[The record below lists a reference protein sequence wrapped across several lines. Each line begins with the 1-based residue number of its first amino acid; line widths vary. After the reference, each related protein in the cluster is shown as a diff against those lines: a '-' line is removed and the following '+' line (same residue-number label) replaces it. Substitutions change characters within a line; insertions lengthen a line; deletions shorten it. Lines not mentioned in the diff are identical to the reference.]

1 MEHIS
6 LYRKWR
12 PQTFSDVVGQ
22 RHVTNT
28 LANALSSDRLVHA
41 YLFCGPRGTG
51 KTSTARILAK
61 AVNCVE
67 GPTATPCNV
76 CEACTSISAGTAL
89 DVIEI
94 DAASNRKIDE
104 IRELLDKIPYMP
116 TSLRSKV
123 YIIDEVHQLTEF
135 AASALLKT
143 LEEPPAH
150 VIFVLATTEPQDL
163 LPTIVSRCQRY
174 DFSLV
179 QAQEISRLLG
189 HIAASEG
196 IDIDNEAIEMI
207 AEHAHGSVRD
217 AIGVIDQISNLAP
230 EHITRGQLADLIG
243 EVETELVFKMVDL
256 LAERDTPGALAL
268 IGNMV
273 DSGKEPSRFTES
285 LITHLRNMFLIQNA
299 ANPSEIVEATTD
311 HFQRLQEQSESLSRH
326 EVIKL
331 MERLGE
337 THRQMRWS
345 ENPRLILECAVVKNT
360 SLDADISLEGLSFRI
375 EQLERK
381 IELLGEAGGA
391 QASAEGG
398 TERHAGKIA
407 GTRAAKDEV
416 VSGAVEAVR
425 EAAPDRD
432 GKAGGA
438 AKSVGGP
445 GEVSPKEDK
454 AGTAEAK
461 RKGAKPRAPRQSV
474 ENHREAPVG
483 AGARGSEKEKVRRA
497 WMAVLG
503 ELKKMGQMKLYALL
517 TKARVQGME
526 EGALVLGFPEDAL
539 FQMQVLDE
547 SKEDIAAIEEMWE
560 RFVGEPVRVK
570 TVSLAAGSERKA
582 TSASRPKRKTSQAE
596 TDEVQQVGEAAHT
609 AAGVE
614 TAGDAPA
621 DSGASRVGS
630 KGERPQTGAAT
641 AEGKGQKPAEPQKA
655 SPDDIAKLLK
665 ERFDGEIIDKK
676 KEGKD

>member
-12 PQTFSDVVGQ
+12 PQTFEDIVGQ

-28 LANALSSDRLVHA
+28 LANALSSGRLVHA

-61 AVNCVE
+61 AINCVE

-76 CEACTSISAGTAL
+76 CEACTSISQGTAL

-104 IRELLDKIPYMP
+104 IRGLLDKIPYMP

-150 VIFVLATTEPQDL
+150 VVFLLATTEPQDL

-179 QAQEISRLLG
+179 QAQEISRLLE
-189 HIAASEG
+189 HIASSEG
-196 IDIDNEAIEMI
+196 IDIDHEAIEMI

-217 AIGVIDQISNLAP
+217 AIGVVDQISNLSG
-230 EHITRGQLADLIG
+230 EHITREQLAELLG

-256 LAERDTPGALAL
+256 LAERDTPGALTL
-268 IGNMV
+268 IGDMV
-273 DSGKEPSRFTES
+273 DGGKDPRRFVES

-299 ANPSEIVEATTD
+299 ANPAEIVEATTD
-311 HFQRLQEQSESLSRH
+311 HFQRLMEQSESLSRH
-326 EVIKL
+326 EVMKL

-337 THRQMRWS
+337 THREMRWS
-345 ENPRLILECAVVKNT
+345 DNPRLILECAVVRNT
-360 SLDADISLEGLSFRI
+360 SLDADISLEGLSFRV

-381 IELLGEAGGA
+381 VDAFGA
-391 QASAEGG
+391 VDGAPGRTARGSVPPG
-398 TERHAGKIA
+398 
-407 GTRAAKDEV
+407 
-416 VSGAVEAVR
+416 SGAGEPMAAEDGGDGRVEEVATD
-425 EAAPDRD
+425 AAPDKTKGVPKPAKGRKTKPAVEVAESGVVKRGT
-432 GKAGGA
+432 GKHEGLKQPVEPPA
-438 AKSVGGP
+438 A
-445 GEVSPKEDK
+445 
-454 AGTAEAK
+454 T
-461 RKGAKPRAPRQSV
+461 V
-474 ENHREAPVG
+474 E
-483 AGARGSEKEKVRRA
+483 GARSPSSDREKVRRA

-503 ELKKMGQMKLYALL
+503 ELKKMGLMKLYALL
-517 TKARVQGME
+517 TKARVQGVE
-526 EGALVLGFPEDAL
+526 DGALVLGFPEDAS
-539 FQMQVLDE
+539 FQMQVLTE
-547 SKEDIAAIEEMWE
+547 SLEDIAAIEGTWE
-560 RFVGEPVRVK
+560 RFVGEPVKVK
-570 TVSLAAGSERKA
+570 MVGLAAGSERHEHVAPRSKP
-582 TSASRPKRKTSQAE
+582 TTTE
-596 TDEVQQVGEAAHT
+596 
-609 AAGVE
+609 
-614 TAGDAPA
+614 GDAGRRERA
-621 DSGASRVGS
+621 TERGSG
-630 KGERPQTGAAT
+630 AT
-641 AEGKGQKPAEPQKA
+641 AEVEETDQTPAGPKKA
-655 SPDDIAKLLK
+655 SSKDIAKLLK
-665 ERFDGEIIDKK
+665 ERFDGEIIQEK